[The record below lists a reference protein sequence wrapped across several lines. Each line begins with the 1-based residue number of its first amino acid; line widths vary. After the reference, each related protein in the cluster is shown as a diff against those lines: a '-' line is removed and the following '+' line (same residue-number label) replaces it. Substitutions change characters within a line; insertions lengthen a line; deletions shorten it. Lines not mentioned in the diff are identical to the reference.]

1 MLQSG
6 FPQPRRGVRLAANIA
21 VRTGRGAPPPKDR
34 QASSGGTMSSSEQ
47 REHTRYPKK
56 LAVDVHVVVMPRS
69 QSQEGFEA
77 QGRTIDIG
85 RGGVL
90 MKLDK
95 EVPEGVQVR
104 LRFWELPPGVRLWPL
119 MMSGTIVRLEP
130 GEGETRRNMIGA
142 GSLLAIEFTEPFD
155 ELEVPA

>member
-1 MLQSG
+1 
-6 FPQPRRGVRLAANIA
+6 
-21 VRTGRGAPPPKDR
+21 
-34 QASSGGTMSSSEQ
+34 MSSSEQ

-56 LAVDVHVVVMPRS
+56 LSVDVHVVVMPRS
-69 QSQEGFEA
+69 QAQEGFEA

-95 EVPEGVQVR
+95 AVPEGVQVR

-130 GEGETRRNMIGA
+130 GDGEMQQNTISA
-142 GSLLAIEFTEPFD
+142 GSLLAIEFTEPFED
-155 ELEVPA
+155 LEVPA